1 MAAKGPSG
9 VDAQEM
15 FERMGK
21 KLGWFQHGS
30 LEKAMH
36 SLSESAKK
44 KRPTVKSKLQSG
56 TKEGIVKTGHID
68 SNSDKKKL
76 KPKQLTSNTNHHC
89 PVTKPNLKNKVFVSA
104 ANSFNDIL
112 SSDSDELVSDEEK
125 ENVLKPLP
133 KFSKIKLTGKQLK
146 PKPAKAGKSV
156 LKLCSDSEEE
166 EVEKK
171 TDKSPEKYEV
181 EILEETDIPESPEN
195 NGRSRTSDLYDYTI
209 IKNRESIA
217 SMTFN
222 FDNLGEPLV
231 ESTRIHRRSSPG
243 FKELVDNLS
252 SSTNSSNNDSN
263 LTLSDCG
270 VKANVPDAINVSVEL
285 CETFNDIKLKRKD
298 YNLDS
303 SNEDCIEDT
312 RYMTAV
318 EILDAGDSHLRQTE
332 TNKYCAEEEKV
343 NVLSYEKTNSLGKG
357 CDTNILDKVAPVK
370 LNIILD
376 SSDSEEEMVEI
387 VDVAVQTEDD
397 CQMGEKECESD
408 DIIPEDVNDNDDLTC
423 WSKTVNVYG
432 EKTIDSSPVGEVI
445 AVEADVYDQETQIHD
460 VEKLKHIESEEKVYQ
475 SNTLQDANDVESCVT
490 VVDGDFEKGRKYLDD
505 TKESMYYDVEND
517 VYENPTK
524 CDMTSGTDSDLYEP
538 ETIEKDTEVE
548 ADNTDDALCSD
559 EEEERAETV
568 DDSDGDEGNA
578 IDRSYDTES
587 SEKSEV
593 EVIDVA
599 TQTPQ
604 SFTRTGNTKKSSEN
618 GEDSSENSVA
628 MEAANIS
635 DNESSTNTDTDR
647 TGNHSIDIKQDNTDG
662 NKRMHG
668 VNDLKGQGTEYSFA
682 SIAKEKTNSEAFM
695 PEEMDTTKP
704 SFRSRRKLSSDS
716 SGEDDLEAFFQKLKK
731 PDNPGKYENEEES
744 EASSMSMDEFIVED
758 DEEISCESDA
768 DEDDA
773 FYLRETQRKEQQE
786 LRKIESRYR
795 GQHMQDDGGSDDDE
809 DDDDVYSPG
818 EESDDSDSDFSSKV
832 YPPSVTKQKKQKY
845 KVKAKVDPVSFCISS
860 DSESDDLPDIL
871 ETRHHTGSGTQ
882 HKSEGGT
889 QRKKKSDISKESSVT
904 GISDSSR
911 NLVNDNDDSSL
922 FKTPNVIKKKGN
934 SKSGTTPKTSDKG
947 KPGKVSFNEF
957 ISLSSGSD
965 SDDYMVEVST
975 GSVGASSDNSVFKT
989 PKLPGKGTKS
999 KTTTPRLGLPES
1011 RTSGLSTDS
1020 EAGRF
1025 TPSHS
1030 RKTYTFLESLSNTV
1044 PDDCRHPEAKRYV
1057 SGFKKLKEELT
1068 KHLYSMFNC
1077 TVFEGKLPADMRV
1090 EWNKRLLKT
1099 AGFCAYKKIR
1109 KTEERTARIELSDK
1123 VCDTA
1128 DRLRD
1133 TLIHEMCHAGCW
1145 LINGVNG
1152 GHGPFWKYWARQST
1166 KIYPELP
1173 AVTRCHSYAIN
1184 TKYTYRCK
1192 TCQYS
1197 IGRHSKSMD
1206 LKKWMCG
1213 KCKGQFELLVNL
1225 KPTTPGSAQTAVPTT
1240 PRTPNRFALFVKD
1253 NYKVVKQRNQ
1263 DLKHGDVM
1271 KELSKMFAESKISS

>member
-195 NGRSRTSDLYDYTI
+195 NGRSRTI
-209 IKNRESIA
+209 
-217 SMTFN
+217 
-222 FDNLGEPLV
+222 
-231 ESTRIHRRSSPG
+231 
-243 FKELVDNLS
+243 
-252 SSTNSSNNDSN
+252 
-263 LTLSDCG
+263 
-270 VKANVPDAINVSVEL
+270 
-285 CETFNDIKLKRKD
+285 
-298 YNLDS
+298 
-303 SNEDCIEDT
+303 
-312 RYMTAV
+312 
-318 EILDAGDSHLRQTE
+318 
-332 TNKYCAEEEKV
+332 
-343 NVLSYEKTNSLGKG
+343 
-357 CDTNILDKVAPVK
+357 APVK

-668 VNDLKGQGTEYSFA
+668 
-682 SIAKEKTNSEAFM
+682 
-695 PEEMDTTKP
+695 
-704 SFRSRRKLSSDS
+704 
-716 SGEDDLEAFFQKLKK
+716 KLKK

-975 GSVGASSDNSVFKT
+975 GSVSSGS
-989 PKLPGKGTKS
+989 
-999 KTTTPRLGLPES
+999 
-1011 RTSGLSTDS
+1011 DS
-1020 EAGRF
+1020 
-1025 TPSHS
+1025 
-1030 RKTYTFLESLSNTV
+1030 
-1044 PDDCRHPEAKRYV
+1044 DDYMVE
-1057 SGFKKLKEELT
+1057 
-1068 KHLYSMFNC
+1068 
-1077 TVFEGKLPADMRV
+1077 LPADMRV

-1152 GHGPFWKYWARQST
+1152 GPASQPRFTQNFQLSLGAIVMPST
-1166 KIYPELP
+1166 Q
-1173 AVTRCHSYAIN
+1173 N
-1184 TKYTYRCK
+1184 TLTD
-1192 TCQYS
+1192 
-1197 IGRHSKSMD
+1197 SMD

-1271 KELSKMFAESKISS
+1271 KEL